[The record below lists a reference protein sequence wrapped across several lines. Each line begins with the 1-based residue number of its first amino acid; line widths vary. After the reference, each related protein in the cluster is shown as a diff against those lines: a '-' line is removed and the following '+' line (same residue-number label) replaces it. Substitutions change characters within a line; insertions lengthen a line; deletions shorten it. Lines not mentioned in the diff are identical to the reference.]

1 MSDEMSIPGWL
12 TPVSWFFVALAA
24 LSAVV
29 ILVDIAF
36 RGYRQRVGAMNAIW
50 PMTALYLGPLAVWAY
65 YRWGRPSSPKWQGEH
80 RKTPQKALSAAALT
94 GGTPG
99 GAASTIGHFIGVPL
113 ILLTGITIAGLDLWA
128 MIAAVAIIATAV
140 LFAYEFF
147 FSTVPARGLSGAQ
160 GLVVAAFIA
169 FATVLAFDV
178 GMGGWML
185 FLAFGW
191 VMPPVTDVTFYFLMQ
206 IGLTLGF
213 LTGYPMVRLLV
224 QRGVKAV
231 A

>member
-1 MSDEMSIPGWL
+1 MPTDMSTPGWL

-24 LSAVV
+24 LSAAV
-29 ILVDIAF
+29 ILFDIVV
-36 RGYRQRVGAMNAIW
+36 RGYRQRVGAMNVIW
-50 PMTALYLGPLAVWAY
+50 PMTALYLGPVAIWAY
-65 YRWGRPSSPKWQGEH
+65 YRWGRLGSPKWQTEH
-80 RKTPQKALSAAALT
+80 PGTMQKSLSAAALT

-99 GAASTIGHFIGVPL
+99 GAASTIGHFLGVP
-113 ILLTGITIAGLDLWA
+113 IIVFTGITIAGLDLWA

-140 LFAYEFF
+140 LFAYEFLY
-147 FSTVPARGLSGAQ
+147 STVPARGLSGVQ
-160 GLVVAAFIA
+160 GVGVAAFIA
-169 FATVLAFDV
+169 FVTVLAFDV

-191 VMPPVTDVTFYFLMQ
+191 VMPPVTDVTFFFLMQ

-213 LTGYPMVRLLV
+213 LTGYPVIRLLV